1 VGRVAGADP
10 RRSMHMTKPY
20 SWEREEGE
28 ATTAYA
34 AFILFCE
41 MGPRRSCAVLAE
53 RLGRPVREIQSWALR
68 HAWRQRAVAFDK
80 FCDGLTLKIRIRE
93 SVRIGQLQARKAAR
107 QTKKIVN
114 RLASIDAERMSV
126 LELIALLEMS
136 VRLERECLALDEK
149 WAADEAAVIQ
159 PKRSQWLQ

>member
-1 VGRVAGADP
+1 
-10 RRSMHMTKPY
+10 MTKPY

-41 MGPRRSCAVLAE
+41 MGPRKSCAVLAE
-53 RLGRPVREIQSWALR
+53 RLGRPVGEIQSWALR

-80 FCDGLTLKIRIRE
+80 FCDGLTLEIRIRE

-107 QTKKIVN
+107 QTKRFVN
-114 RLASIDAERMSV
+114 RLASIDPRRMSV
-126 LELIALLEMS
+126 LEVIALLES
-136 VRLERECLALDEK
+136 AVRIERECLAMGEK
-149 WAADEAAVIQ
+149 WETDEAAVRQ
-159 PKRSQWLQ
+159 SKHLRWLQ